1 MPPRKSTSHAQTPLR
16 IHFMASLDGNRDD
29 FRRIYDLIS
38 QAGHELITDHVLN
51 RTAEDVL
58 NENARESRQMS
69 KKLHAWVQQ
78 ADILVYEITVP
89 STSIGYEI
97 ALAFTNYIPVLLL
110 YREGAGTAP
119 RGLRGVDN
127 ELLQILPYCDDTL
140 PDILKA
146 GVEFAREQLAR
157 RIYVSLTQPLLR
169 YLNWIERTHKLNQS
183 MYLRMLVEADMRD
196 NRAYQAQFEE
206 GF

>member
-58 NENARESRQMS
+58 NENARE
-69 KKLHAWVQQ
+69 
-78 ADILVYEITVP
+78 
-89 STSIGYEI
+89 I

-110 YREGAGTAP
+110 YREGAGTARVKR
-119 RGLRGVDN
+119 RG
-127 ELLQILPYCDDTL
+127 Q
-140 PDILKA
+140 
-146 GVEFAREQLAR
+146 
-157 RIYVSLTQPLLR
+157 
-169 YLNWIERTHKLNQS
+169 
-183 MYLRMLVEADMRD
+183 
-196 NRAYQAQFEE
+196 
-206 GF
+206 

>member
-1 MPPRKSTSHAQTPLR
+1 MQ
-16 IHFMASLDGNRDD
+16 
-29 FRRIYDLIS
+29 
-38 QAGHELITDHVLN
+38 
-51 RTAEDVL
+51 
-58 NENARESRQMS
+58 
-69 KKLHAWVQQ
+69 
-78 ADILVYEITVP
+78 
-89 STSIGYEI
+89 
-97 ALAFTNYIPVLLL
+97 
-110 YREGAGTAP
+110 AP

>member
-58 NENARESRQMS
+58 NENAR
-69 KKLHAWVQQ
+69 
-78 ADILVYEITVP
+78 
-89 STSIGYEI
+89 EI